1 MPGIGPPP
9 KEPSRRAGHRKDPN
23 PTTRLPFKPCVP
35 PDLPEDCEFDWHPQ
49 TRAWWKVWQECP
61 QATMMGETDWAY
73 MLDTALM
80 HHHMW
85 GRQQWTLAAE
95 VRQRLAQF
103 GATPADRLRLR
114 IQWADADNKD
124 LPQTVPIPER
134 SRYADLKALPTPKDT
149 EAG

>member
-1 MPGIGPPP
+1 MPGPGPPP
-9 KEPSRRAGHRKDPN
+9 KEPHRRTGHRKDPN
-23 PTTRLPFKPCVP
+23 PTTRLPFKPCTP

-49 TRAWWKVWQECP
+49 TRAWWKVWQESP
-61 QATMMGETDWAY
+61 QATMMSETDWSY

-95 VRQRLAQF
+95 VRIRLAQF

-124 LPQTVPIPER
+124 LPAAAPVPER
-134 SRYADLKALPTPKDT
+134 KSKYGELKALPPQKD
-149 EAG
+149 AG